1 MLFRDF
7 SLGFSSS
14 FVGSVSMDGG
24 VSLCFLR
31 NEANL
36 FRLRGKLLVL
46 FGGGSGHSKKKS
58 LYLKIKTA
66 SSLKCK
72 WQLPRRKQK

>member
-46 FGGGSGHSKKKS
+46 FGGGSGHSKKKVC
-58 LYLKIKTA
+58 I
-66 SSLKCK
+66 
-72 WQLPRRKQK
+72 

>member
-46 FGGGSGHSKKKS
+46 FGGGSGHSKKKKFVFENQNS
-58 LYLKIKTA
+58 FELEM
-66 SSLKCK
+66 
-72 WQLPRRKQK
+72 